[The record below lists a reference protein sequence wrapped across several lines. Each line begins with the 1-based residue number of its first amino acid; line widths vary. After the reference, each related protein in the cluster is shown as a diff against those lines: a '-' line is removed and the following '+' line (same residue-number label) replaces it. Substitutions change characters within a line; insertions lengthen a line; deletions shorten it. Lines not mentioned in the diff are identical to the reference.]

1 MTLVM
6 PLTQTPLSYSSNF
19 TAPTPSLSHQLRF
32 TWTSHFNL
40 YFSAL
45 SAWLSYHPPTNF
57 FLVTLPLHPFSFE
70 RCSTVLHHVT
80 RYISRCCIKTSAKH
94 QLMQWYGCP
103 ITSRVAASFTSQL
116 LFWYLGR
123 VLLPLSRPYC
133 RFDTPYPH
141 GLAFFSG
148 SGPCWH
154 LLVTPLITPSHRS
167 CSYGRLHVT
176 SPAFITVCLNL
187 QVDVNVIF
195 SFKQSS
201 CFDVAVISDAL
212 LSIGIP
218 IT

>member
-32 TWTSHFNL
+32 TWSSHFNL

-57 FLVTLPLHPFSFE
+57 FLVTLHLHPFSFE

-103 ITSRVAASFTSQL
+103 ITLDARCCLFHIPTTVLIPRTRVATSFTP
-116 LFWYLGR
+116 
-123 VLLPLSRPYC
+123 LLPLWHAISSWV
-133 RFDTPYPH
+133 
-141 GLAFFSG
+141 GFFQRIKTMLTLT
-148 SGPCWH
+148 CH
-154 LLVTPLITPSHRS
+154 
-167 CSYGRLHVT
+167 
-176 SPAFITVCLNL
+176 
-187 QVDVNVIF
+187 
-195 SFKQSS
+195 SS
-201 CFDVAVISDAL
+201 DHS
-212 LSIGIP
+212 
-218 IT
+218 